1 MVFDPNSIKRAWDRR
16 LMNGHVPLSA
26 HPSYPHNSYVY
37 YLFFVVISFLSLLRS
52 KQENKEITMNLYK
65 YPMRKSVHVTCMFQP
80 TNYMHVM
87 VNMHVTLLLHEC
99 YMQVVRVLE
108 MVAHVPCMLYEC

>member
-1 MVFDPNSIKRAWDRR
+1 MCTMAQ
-16 LMNGHVPLSA
+16 PLSRYCMD
-26 HPSYPHNSYVY
+26 HTSYAKKCACN
-37 YLFFVVISFLSLLRS
+37 
-52 KQENKEITMNLYK
+52 M
-65 YPMRKSVHVTCMFQP
+65 HVT

-99 YMQVVRVLE
+99 YMHVVRVLE

>member
-1 MVFDPNSIKRAWDRR
+1 MVGLSSGQLSIVTFVTKMHDEVMQILTRIQTWRTTH
-16 LMNGHVPLSA
+16 LPTILSGM
-26 HPSYPHNSYVY
+26 
-37 YLFFVVISFLSLLRS
+37 
-52 KQENKEITMNLYK
+52 EIPYAKKCACNM
-65 YPMRKSVHVTCMFQP
+65 HVT

-99 YMQVVRVLE
+99 YMHVVRVLE

>member
-1 MVFDPNSIKRAWDRR
+1 MQCQCVRA
-16 LMNGHVPLSA
+16 MSVCAHNVSGHVLVVRHIH
-26 HPSYPHNSYVY
+26 HPYAKKCACN
-37 YLFFVVISFLSLLRS
+37 
-52 KQENKEITMNLYK
+52 M
-65 YPMRKSVHVTCMFQP
+65 HVT

-99 YMQVVRVLE
+99 YMHVVRVLE

>member
-1 MVFDPNSIKRAWDRR
+1 MRPRY
-16 LMNGHVPLSA
+16 GHGV
-26 HPSYPHNSYVY
+26 HNAA
-37 YLFFVVISFLSLLRS
+37 SLGDH
-52 KQENKEITMNLYK
+52 KPPYAKKCACNM
-65 YPMRKSVHVTCMFQP
+65 HVT

-99 YMQVVRVLE
+99 YMHVVRVLE